1 MATTSTNT
9 RDKDG
14 AESPASQLGLNRLGE
29 QLQGLASAMA
39 DRGVQAVTDRLGGGA
54 QKMAEAT
61 SGTKGKAFKNVLK
74 GDSMPMA
81 AVKAG
86 FETIK
91 DSGAKGLSSIAEAV
105 GDAFGGDKDKKLK
118 FINIVEELD
127 LPVPRAVAY
136 QAWTQFEEFPTF
148 MKKVENVEQ
157 QDDQTVEWKAQIFW
171 SHRSWTAEIVDQ
183 VPNERIVWRSKGE
196 KGHVDGAVT
205 FHELTPDLTRMLV
218 NLEYYPQGLFER
230 TGNLWRAQARRAR
243 LELKFFRRYITSEV
257 LLHQDEVEGW
267 PGEIHNGDVTA
278 ESSGS
283 NDQDSS
289 KDQDSER
296 GSASAPAAKRP
307 AKKSAPS
314 ATTSSRSRPA
324 TKKSS
329 SNESSPSRP
338 AQPRRSRRAPH
349 RQAAEP
355 RPRSRRPRP
364 REAGRDHLWQRL
376 KYRTRS
382 KAHTDSQ
389 QRAQD
394 SQRSARIRELEEE
407 VERFRRASEDALSEL
422 DWCIGYLHG
431 SGKKRVSASTFKK
444 PRIHPHATDE
454 TGGAAAAQPRDRRKL
469 TCITART
476 SRQEVALHYR
486 HATHAKPI
494 PRASSPKQPR
504 GRHRHNPGQGFGY
517 RYLRS
522 RVPCGHRA
530 ADDRCTH
537 CHCQGRHLP
546 SLRRGREPA

>member
-1 MATTSTNT
+1 MATARTNT

-14 AESPASQLGLNRLGE
+14 AESLASQLGLNRLGE

-39 DRGVQAVTDRLGGGA
+39 DRGASLVTDRLDDFTD
-54 QKMAEAT
+54 KM
-61 SGTKGKAFKNVLK
+61 SGSTGKTVKNMAK
-74 GDSMPMA
+74 GDSAPKA
-81 AVKAG
+81 ALKAG
-86 FETIK
+86 VETVKDSGLKGASTIK
-91 DSGAKGLSSIAEAV
+91 DKVSEAV
-105 GDAFGGDKDKKLK
+105 GGDNDGDKGKDKKLK

-157 QDDQTVEWKAQIFW
+157 QEDQTVEWKAQIFW

-230 TGNLWRAQARRAR
+230 TGNLWRAVGRRVR

-257 LLHQDEVEGW
+257 LLHQDDVEGW
-267 PGEIHNGDVTA
+267 SGEIHDGDVTA

-283 NDQDSS
+283 NDQGAESSSS

-329 SNESSPSRP
+329 SSASSSRGTT
-338 AQPRRSRRAPH
+338 AKKSATSSSRSR
-349 RQAAEP
+349 
-355 RPRSRRPRP
+355 S
-364 REAGRDHLWQRL
+364 
-376 KYRTRS
+376 
-382 KAHTDSQ
+382 
-389 QRAQD
+389 
-394 SQRSARIRELEEE
+394 
-407 VERFRRASEDALSEL
+407 
-422 DWCIGYLHG
+422 
-431 SGKKRVSASTFKK
+431 
-444 PRIHPHATDE
+444 
-454 TGGAAAAQPRDRRKL
+454 
-469 TCITART
+469 
-476 SRQEVALHYR
+476 
-486 HATHAKPI
+486 
-494 PRASSPKQPR
+494 
-504 GRHRHNPGQGFGY
+504 
-517 RYLRS
+517 
-522 RVPCGHRA
+522 
-530 ADDRCTH
+530 
-537 CHCQGRHLP
+537 
-546 SLRRGREPA
+546 

>member
-1 MATTSTNT
+1 MATTRTNT

-14 AESPASQLGLNRLGE
+14 AESLASQLGLNRLGE

-39 DRGVQAVTDRLGGGA
+39 DRGASLVTDRLDDFTD
-54 QKMAEAT
+54 KM
-61 SGTKGKAFKNVLK
+61 SGSTGKTVKNMAK
-74 GDSMPMA
+74 GDSAPKA
-81 AVKAG
+81 ALKAG
-86 FETIK
+86 VETVKDSGVKGVSTIK
-91 DSGAKGLSSIAEAV
+91 DKVSEAV
-105 GDAFGGDKDKKLK
+105 GGDNDGDKGKDKKLK

-157 QDDQTVEWKAQIFW
+157 QEDQTVEWKAQIFW

-230 TGNLWRAQARRAR
+230 TGNLWRAVGRRVR

-257 LLHQDEVEGW
+257 LLHQDDVEGW
-267 PGEIHNGDVTA
+267 SGEIHDGDVTA

-283 NDQDSS
+283 NDQGAESSSS

-314 ATTSSRSRPA
+314 ATTSSRSRRA

-338 AQPRRSRRAPH
+338 RP
-349 RQAAEP
+349 AAKKSSSNESP
-355 RPRSRRPRP
+355 PSRRP
-364 REAGRDHLWQRL
+364 A
-376 KYRTRS
+376 
-382 KAHTDSQ
+382 A
-389 QRAQD
+389 
-394 SQRSARIRELEEE
+394 
-407 VERFRRASEDALSEL
+407 
-422 DWCIGYLHG
+422 
-431 SGKKRVSASTFKK
+431 KKSSSNESSASRRPAAKK
-444 PRIHPHATDE
+444 SS
-454 TGGAAAAQPRDRRKL
+454 G
-469 TCITART
+469 
-476 SRQEVALHYR
+476 S
-486 HATHAKPI
+486 
-494 PRASSPKQPR
+494 ASSSR
-504 GRHRHNPGQGFGY
+504 GTTAKKSATSSS
-517 RYLRS
+517 RS
-522 RVPCGHRA
+522 R
-530 ADDRCTH
+530 
-537 CHCQGRHLP
+537 
-546 SLRRGREPA
+546 S